1 MLTLVFDDTTWSG
14 VDPSARVT
22 TRWCD
27 DAGRAFAVGWTVGRQ
42 CWIDW
47 TGLGTFRFDDSSTEV
62 HFRASPGLAPPHARD
77 VFDRIV
83 QPLILQAQGL
93 PVLHASAAAGPE
105 GAIVFCGLS
114 GSGKSTLAY
123 AVGAC
128 PGFRQIADDAV
139 VLRADDRG
147 PFSVVP
153 IPFRPRLRDTATA
166 HFGTPTP
173 PATSPADRTDPQP
186 LPLRAIVVLAQRS
199 HDDEDHAPVALTRM
213 RHTSAFSALL
223 THAHCFDD
231 TDRGAVS
238 RMIESYLAMAD
249 AVPLF
254 HLNYRPDFSAI
265 DQLARTITQVIAR
278 PLTT

>member
-27 DAGRAFAVGWTVGRQ
+27 DAGRAFAVGLTVGRQ
-42 CWIDW
+42 HWIDW
-47 TGLGTFRFDDSSTEV
+47 TGLGTFRFDDSSTAI
-62 HFRASPGLAPPHARD
+62 HFRALPGLAPPHARD

-93 PVLHASAAAGPE
+93 PVLHASGVAGPE
-105 GAIVFCGLS
+105 GAIAFCGLS

-123 AVGAC
+123 AVSAC
-128 PGFRQIADDAV
+128 SGFRQIADDAV

-147 PFSVVP
+147 AFNVVP
-153 IPFRPRLRDTATA
+153 IPFRPRLRETATA
-166 HFGTPTP
+166 HFGKPTP
-173 PATSPADRTDPQP
+173 PATSPADWTEPRP
-186 LPLRAIVVLAQRS
+186 LPLRAIVVLAQRET
-199 HDDEDHAPVALTRM
+199 DDADHAPVALTRLTQ
-213 RHTSAFSALL
+213 TSAFSILL

-238 RMIESYLAMAD
+238 RMIETYLAMAD

-254 HLNYRPDFSAI
+254 QLAYRPDFSTI
-265 DQLARTITQVIAR
+265 DQLARRVTQVIA
-278 PLTT
+278 PPVTI